1 MPIAAIPR
9 YMRANEA
16 APASPALRFGPHL
29 PIWTTRKD
37 QNDEF
42 TSRAG
47 KHSREAEDLRKM
59 REQMGVDA
67 AVDTLVAQ
75 KNLPGLWT
83 RNDAAARNAW
93 RKVTKLT
100 DEDRRRMN
108 ALAVRQ
114 SALRTSVAPPALL
127 CLEAR
132 AIAPFTTGLGNEHPL
147 ENGFAFLNPYGL
159 PYLPGSG
166 VKGAVRRAAEEL
178 THADFFGASGE
189 RTLPDVWRLFGFEPW
204 PRPKDKVN
212 RQSWKEWVDGFPVG
226 KAEIDSYLDAALQY
240 DPAAREKLRQRLDA
254 QHDDVHRL
262 LALLEDRTLHVRGAL
277 DFWDV
282 IPKIAGDGLAVE
294 IMTPHQSHYYQD
306 NPHQGSTTPHD
317 SGSPTPISFLTV
329 PAESEFTFHIRCDV
343 ARLQR
348 IAPRLARNGRWK
360 HLVEAAFEHA
370 FSWLGFG
377 AKTAAGY
384 GAMQR
389 DRKREDRV
397 RRDDA
402 DHARREQVERE
413 NRAQAER
420 DAREREERLAA
431 LDPLDRDI
439 QKMLDARP
447 DKGVPEITAIIQAIK
462 ADRWNGTAK
471 MEVAK
476 RLKDRM
482 AADKKWKET
491 SRKKKPDRDKDYQN
505 TLLVKRWLHGLDGE

>member
-47 KHSREAEDLRKM
+47 
-59 REQMGVDA
+59 
-67 AVDTLVAQ
+67 
-75 KNLPGLWT
+75 NLPGLWT

-100 DEDRRRMN
+100 DDDRRRMN

-377 AKTAAGY
+377 AKTAAGSMVRCNVT
-384 GAMQR
+384 GNGKTGSVATTPIMR
-389 DRKREDRV
+389 AASRSNGKTGRRRSETPGSAKNGWRHWTRSTGTFRRCSTPVPTRACRKSPRSF
-397 RRDDA
+397 RRS
-402 DHARREQVERE
+402 RRTDGTEPPRW
-413 NRAQAER
+413 
-420 DAREREERLAA
+420 RL
-431 LDPLDRDI
+431 
-439 QKMLDARP
+439 QS
-447 DKGVPEITAIIQAIK
+447 G
-462 ADRWNGTAK
+462 
-471 MEVAK
+471 
-476 RLKDRM
+476 
-482 AADKKWKET
+482 
-491 SRKKKPDRDKDYQN
+491 
-505 TLLVKRWLHGLDGE
+505 